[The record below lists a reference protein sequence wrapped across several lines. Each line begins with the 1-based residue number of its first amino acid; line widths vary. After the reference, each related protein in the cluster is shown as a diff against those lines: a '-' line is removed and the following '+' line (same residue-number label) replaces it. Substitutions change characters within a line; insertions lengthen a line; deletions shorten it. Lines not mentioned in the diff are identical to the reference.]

1 MSQPAPGRC
10 ERKGISLVDLFR
22 TFPDDATAEAWFVAQ
37 RWPNGVA
44 CHYCG
49 STPVLEGAKHKTMP
63 YRCRTKGCRK
73 RFSVRTG
80 TVMESSKLGFQVWAI
95 AIYLMTTNLKGIS
108 SMKLHRELNI
118 TQRSAWFLAHRLRE
132 SMTAGDDGKPFAGP
146 VEVDETHV
154 GGKAKSMHARRKRE
168 IGIADNPLANKTTV
182 AGVRDRETGKVRAA
196 VVPDTEADTLRGF
209 VTHCAAPTAM
219 VYSDGAP
226 AYGPLALHESVNHGV
241 GEYVRGKASIN
252 GMESFWSMLKRG
264 YVGTFHRMSREH
276 LHRYVGEFE
285 GRHNTRGLDTAD
297 QMAGIVAGSEG
308 KRLRYDELTAH
319 RHGRSAVAV

>member
-1 MSQPAPGRC
+1 MPRPKRGSSRNALAERRRLSLLRIDACARRCEAQDDAVPLPDEGLPEAVQRSQPVPSWSPA
-10 ERKGISLVDLFR
+10 
-22 TFPDDATAEAWFVAQ
+22 
-37 RWPNGVA
+37 
-44 CHYCG
+44 
-49 STPVLEGAKHKTMP
+49 
-63 YRCRTKGCRK
+63 
-73 RFSVRTG
+73 
-80 TVMESSKLGFQVWAI
+80 SSASQVWAI

-108 SMKLHRELNI
+108 SMKLHREVEHHAALGVVPRAPS
-118 TQRSAWFLAHRLRE
+118 TRV
-132 SMTAGDDGKPFAGP
+132 DDRWRRRRKPFAGP

-297 QMAGIVAGSEG
+297 QMAGNRRGQRRKAAP
-308 KRLRYDELTAH
+308 LR
-319 RHGRSAVAV
+319 